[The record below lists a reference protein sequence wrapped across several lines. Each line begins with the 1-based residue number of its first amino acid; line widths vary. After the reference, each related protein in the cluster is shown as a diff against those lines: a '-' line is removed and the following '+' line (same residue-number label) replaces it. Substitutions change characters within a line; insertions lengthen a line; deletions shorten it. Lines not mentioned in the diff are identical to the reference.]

1 MILCKTKAGKKLTKI
16 LVKNAYR
23 SENDPKSN
31 IQVDIS
37 LMDESSPE
45 KQRSKLKMHTGV
57 HE

>member
-1 MILCKTKAGKKLTKI
+1 MILCKTKPGKKLTKS

-23 SENDPKSN
+23 SENDPKS

-45 KQRSKLKMHTGV
+45 KQRSKLKMHIGV